1 MRTTTSRRWSNSTAS
16 RPRRSAWTILAGF
29 GDADCVGLSEVQFFE
44 SPGPKAIRPKPFDGD
59 TDVGVYGVALEWK
72 PGLKAV
78 THRIYLGV
86 TPADLKLLGTVE
98 NASVRLSGLARGTT
112 YYWRI
117 DEVQDDETMTPG
129 RAWSFTTGRDVTGPM
144 DVVVG
149 VPNEGVATD
158 RFVGWPTN
166 ESPLVTDDEV
176 KSKYLHLA
184 GEVRPTGFCEPRRG
198 RPGDRST
205 FRLTTTKT
213 AILSRGSCMARTR
226 ASAARMS

>member
-1 MRTTTSRRWSNSTAS
+1 M
-16 RPRRSAWTILAGF
+16 PGHLAGF
-29 GDADCVGLSEVQFFE
+29 GDSDCVGLSEVQ
-44 SPGPKAIRPKPFDGD
+44 SSSPPGPKAIRPKPFDGD

-78 THRIYLGV
+78 THRFYLGV

-117 DEVQDDETMTPG
+117 GEVQDDETMTPG

-149 VPNEGVATD
+149 VPDEGVTTD
-158 RFVGWPTN
+158 RLTVGWPTN
-166 ESPLVTDDEV
+166 ESPPCVTDDEV

-184 GEVRPTGFCEPRRG
+184 GRSARRGSARRLGRG
-198 RPGDRST
+198 RPW
-205 FRLTTTKT
+205 
-213 AILSRGSCMARTR
+213 
-226 ASAARMS
+226 